1 MARLNRAA
9 KLLDREKALEARAA
23 ERQGR
28 TEAPAGAVSAYRA
41 RVAALTD
48 CHRIPY
54 APKDW
59 AAVAAK
65 GLVDNPVRTNVNG
78 AAARRALLSYRPTF
92 WDRLFGLD
100 QDRRRLLNAR
110 VAQEESKDEAAYR
123 AAYKAAAE
131 HNAEVEFAMKLVA
144 LDLRAVRASLA
155 KNTTIGEIGPA
166 IEGYDL
172 TVPARGRLAVTI
184 AGLEQDDMPDERCEI
199 GDDGKG
205 VYQPLSRAAMS
216 GLHRANICSAALR
229 VGAELLSAAPVATVE
244 GALLGSTPVPTVT
257 LAPTAENAQVVIMRV
272 LNPGDVTSEG
282 VEIRNLG
289 GLVDLEGWTL
299 YDTQGNIF
307 TFPDYRLFPNAGV
320 TVYTRVGSDTPVAL
334 FWDETRSVWSNGDV
348 ASLANAAGVVQ
359 STFRVGVDGAATVP
373 PATQPP
379 S

>member
-1 MARLNRAA
+1 MN
-9 KLLDREKALEARAA
+9 
-23 ERQGR
+23 
-28 TEAPAGAVSAYRA
+28 
-41 RVAALTD
+41 
-48 CHRIPY
+48 
-54 APKDW
+54 
-59 AAVAAK
+59 
-65 GLVDNPVRTNVNG
+65 
-78 AAARRALLSYRPTF
+78 RRALIVFVILNIVISIGVAMLVITLWTGSQPTTQSF
-92 WDRLFGLD
+92 VVQTIEVIITATPGPSQTPWVVTVQGAVGPVFTPQPGEPTVAPTLNPNVLPDIATSAAQTQTAIQVSGSTEQTYTVESGDSPSTIAQSFGVAVED
-100 QDRRRLLNAR
+100 LLCANDLGTVDDPDYIFPGQVLLIPGPDFVCGGVA
-110 VAQEESKDEAAYR
+110 VGAQETDETALASGES
-123 AAYKAAAE
+123 
-131 HNAEVEFAMKLVA
+131 
-144 LDLRAVRASLA
+144 
-155 KNTTIGEIGPA
+155 G
-166 IEGYDL
+166 
-172 TVPARGRLAVTI
+172 VPL
-184 AGLEQDDMPDERCEI
+184 
-199 GDDGKG
+199 
-205 VYQPLSRAAMS
+205 
-216 GLHRANICSAALR
+216 
-229 VGAELLSAAPVATVE
+229 ATVE

-359 STFRVGVDGAATVP
+359 STFRIGVDGAATVP